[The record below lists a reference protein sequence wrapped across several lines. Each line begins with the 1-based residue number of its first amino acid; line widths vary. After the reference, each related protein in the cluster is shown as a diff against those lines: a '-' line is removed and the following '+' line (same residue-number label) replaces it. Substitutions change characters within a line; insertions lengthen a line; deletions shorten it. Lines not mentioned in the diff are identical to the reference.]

1 MASVAFFVFV
11 FVALEDNGN
20 DLDVRNFRI
29 FSGALCSVNHDV
41 PGSESSSSSSSSS
54 LSSSSVLEVEFGF
67 GFGFDIVAFSSLF
80 STFVDDDIC
89 ANVRL

>member
-67 GFGFDIVAFSSLF
+67 GFDIVAFSSLF